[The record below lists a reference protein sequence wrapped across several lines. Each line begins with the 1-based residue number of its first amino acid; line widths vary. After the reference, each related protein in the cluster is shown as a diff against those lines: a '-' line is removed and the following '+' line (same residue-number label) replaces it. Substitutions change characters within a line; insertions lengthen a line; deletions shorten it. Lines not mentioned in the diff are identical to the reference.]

1 MKKIMNCQRP
11 LSAYLPAAIAALS
24 LSLPG
29 SHLSPETFRQAK
41 FDQPQVSLTFWELL
55 YHLLNHIHGGGLIK
69 SADTGTQVRFVKYAA
84 LSYGYRRLKFYQL
97 PADGSKASRELLLAL
112 SWFLC
117 RIALME
123 KLLILNRFKLW
134 DQATVCMCNAPLKC
148 LQDGKSLVSKPHIKG
163 QKDVQYLQWLN
174 GHLKLQWR
182 SYHSDQEERCK
193 LLHKVHTYT
202 IGSHTDPVIDHFSVL
217 EVDVGRQPER
227 YKQLLNFVES
237 DCSHLEAFLKWKP
250 MESLYWHWMETVL
263 NMVTEDTQNH
273 TMCYK
278 DCFLPGTDLGCHN
291 VSRIMEELDKC
302 KKDLLSLYQEL
313 HEHRTLKK
321 LACYG
326 EVRTRQEKKGEE
338 DFCMA
343 VRKVQEIVEL
353 KFSDL
358 KCNNST
364 CGSNKLHGP
373 YRLVYKKKCLKETK
387 MDTIRTAAST
397 KAIREGITATDVIS
411 FLKKKEARLKAH
423 LKQRQEGDRQKI
435 HKVAKKL
442 GQVLFI
448 PPMKTQKARI
458 SAEIDKVHHI

>member
-1 MKKIMNCQRP
+1 MNCQRP
-11 LSAYLPAAIAALS
+11 ASAYLPAAIAALS

-29 SHLSPETFRQAK
+29 SHVSPETFRQAK
-41 FDQPQVSLTFWELL
+41 FDQPQASLTFWKLL
-55 YHLLNHIHGGGLIK
+55 YHLLNHIHGGGQIK

-97 PADGSKASRELLLAL
+97 PADGSEASRELLLAL

-134 DQATVCMCNAPLKC
+134 DEAKVCMCNPPLKYP
-148 LQDGKSLVSKPHIKG
+148 QDGKSLFSKPHIKG

-174 GHLKLQWR
+174 GRLKLQWR
-182 SYHSDQEERCK
+182 SYHSDQEEQCK
-193 LLHKVHTYT
+193 LLHKVHSYT
-202 IGSHTDPVIDHFSVL
+202 IGSHIDPVIDHFSVI
-217 EVDVGRQPER
+217 EVDVGRQAER
-227 YKQLLNFVES
+227 YKQLLRFVES
-237 DCSHLEAFLKWKP
+237 DCSRLEAFLKWKP

-263 NMVTEDTQNH
+263 DMVIEDTQNQ

-278 DCFLPGTDLGCHN
+278 DCLLPGSDLGCHG
-291 VSRIMEELDKC
+291 VTRIMEEVDKC
-302 KKDLLSLYQEL
+302 KKDLLSLCQEL
-313 HEHRTLKK
+313 CEHITLRKQ
-321 LACYG
+321 ACYG
-326 EVRTRQEKKGEE
+326 KVRTRQEKGVE

-364 CGSNKLHGP
+364 CQSNMLHGP
-373 YRLVYKKKCLKETK
+373 YRLVYRKKCLKDSK
-387 MDTIRTAAST
+387 MDAIGTAAPT
-397 KAIREGITATDVIS
+397 KASEGITASDLIS
-411 FLKKKEARLKAH
+411 FLKKKEARLKAQ
-423 LKQRQEGDRQKI
+423 LKQQQEGDRQKI
-435 HKVAKKL
+435 HKAANKL

-458 SAEIDKVHHI
+458 SAEVDKVHHF